1 MRTLRVEMKPVEVLP
16 LHMTFRP
23 SPRAPALTERDRKK
37 LDLLLAEPLLED
49 VRAELQKMRDSGT
62 KGRFEKEGLLVSG
75 QFPYGP
81 ADGK

>member
-81 ADGK
+81 ADEK